1 MYMRSLTFA
10 LYQAPFECPLL
21 YCESFTLNNI
31 VIISPKMEANK
42 NEPPV
47 SDNKEDFKMPIS
59 MSCSAMIVE
68 RAAKA
73 FMENDKPSGFQSS
86 ASTRTI

>member
-21 YCESFTLNNI
+21 YCESYTLNNI
-31 VIISPKMEANK
+31 IIISPKMEASR

-47 SDNKEDFKMPIS
+47 SDNKEDF
-59 MSCSAMIVE
+59 
-68 RAAKA
+68 
-73 FMENDKPSGFQSS
+73 
-86 ASTRTI
+86 